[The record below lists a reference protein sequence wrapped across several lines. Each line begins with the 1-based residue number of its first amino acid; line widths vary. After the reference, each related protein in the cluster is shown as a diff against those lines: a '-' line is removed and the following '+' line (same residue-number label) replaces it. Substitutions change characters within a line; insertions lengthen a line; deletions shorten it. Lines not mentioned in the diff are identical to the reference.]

1 MRHFC
6 ASKVVAIFRP
16 AYKSVNRATLQIGKP
31 AVRMPKGAQPKTVF

>member
-31 AVRMPKGAQPKTVF
+31 PVRMPKGVQPKTMF